1 MSTPSAPLKRTA
13 LYDLHLALGA
23 RMVPFAGWEMPLQY
37 TGILA
42 EARAVR
48 SSIGLFD
55 VSHMGRLR
63 FHGPEAATFLDR
75 MLPARIEA
83 LGPGRARYTFLLN
96 TDGGIIDD
104 CIVSRSPSTEDE
116 WMLVVNAA
124 NHDAAVGWLERW
136 LSSFSGVVMRDITRE
151 TVMIAAQGPRTAA
164 VLDSLLPQTPSTL
177 RPFALAECRRPLDP
191 AHSVADAQV
200 TVSRTGYTGED
211 GFELVT
217 AGGAGESLWRLL
229 LDRGAVP
236 CGLGARD
243 SLRLEAGLF
252 LHGNDMDPSTTPLEA
267 GLERFVALDGKGD
280 FVGKD
285 ALLRQRE
292 QGLRRRLVGF
302 AMQENAIPRH
312 GYAITDGATVLGSVT
327 SGGYSPSLDR
337 GIGLGYVPAEFAAP
351 GARLA
356 IDLRGR
362 SVPAQIVALPFYRRP

>member
-1 MSTPSAPLKRTA
+1 
-13 LYDLHLALGA
+13 
-23 RMVPFAGWEMPLQY
+23 MVPFAGWEMPLQY

-136 LSSFSGVVMRDITRE
+136 LSSFSGVVMWDITRE

-164 VLDSLLPQTPSTL
+164 VLDSLFPQTPSTL
-177 RPFALAECRRPLDP
+177 RPFALEEGRMPLDP
-191 AHSVADAQV
+191 VRSVADAPV

-285 ALLRQRE
+285 ALLRQRD